1 MNIDSLTLNTHA
13 IDGLHAF
20 YVEKWGFPLL
30 EKSDER
36 LTIRIGA
43 STLTFVLDVT
53 RQWCYHFA
61 FNILPHHL
69 AQAEIWLQS
78 RTDLI
83 TYNDNPI
90 IEQSPLWEA
99 TSLYY
104 RDPAGNIGELIARR
118 RLADN
123 GASNFDVTQIQNVS
137 EIGIPSDDVL
147 SLVAQ
152 YNALGI
158 PSFGSGSDMFSA
170 VGDDNGLVIVVK
182 WGRIWFP
189 NTGIPADCLPVVVII
204 DGKNIFDQIDDSN
217 RA

>member
-1 MNIDSLTLNTHA
+1 VNIDSLTLNTHD
-13 IDGLHAF
+13 IDGLYAF

-30 EKSDER
+30 EKSAER
-36 LTIRIGA
+36 LSIRIGA
-43 STLTFVLDVT
+43 STLTFVRDMT
-53 RQWCYHFA
+53 RQWRYHFA
-61 FNILPHHL
+61 FNILPPHME
-69 AQAEIWLQS
+69 QAEAWLKS
-78 RTDLI
+78 HTDLI
-83 TYNDNPI
+83 TYNDNAL

-123 GASNFDVTQIQNVS
+123 GASHFDVTQIQNIC
-137 EIGIPSDDVL
+137 EIGIPSHDVL
-147 SLVAQ
+147 SLVAE

-158 PSFGSGSDMFSA
+158 PAFGSGGDTFSA

-189 NTGIPADCLPVVVII
+189 NTGIPADCLPLALII
-204 DGKNIFDQIDDSN
+204 DGKTFLT
-217 RA
+217 